1 MTMSAPFRSL
11 RRIQT
16 AKHPSDQQPGGHRP
30 GGTPAVQAGQEA
42 YFICLSAYGEA
53 QMDKLRAAVCRGIEE
68 HLSILTQGEQ
78 KELLFSLETVW
89 KMICK
94 LEKEGNP
101 K

>member
-1 MTMSAPFRSL
+1 
-11 RRIQT
+11 
-16 AKHPSDQQPGGHRP
+16 
-30 GGTPAVQAGQEA
+30 
-42 YFICLSAYGEA
+42 
-53 QMDKLRAAVCRGIEE
+53 MDKLRAAVCRGIEE